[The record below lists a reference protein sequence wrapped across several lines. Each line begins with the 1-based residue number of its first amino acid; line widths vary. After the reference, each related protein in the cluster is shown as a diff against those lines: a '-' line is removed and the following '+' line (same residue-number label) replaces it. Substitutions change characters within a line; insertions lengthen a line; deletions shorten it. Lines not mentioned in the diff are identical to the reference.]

1 MMKGDNLYAIGLSV
15 LFFIF
20 VATNYKFPQA
30 LEALSY
36 FGRPAATIL
45 VLGSVVVLYYKDL
58 HKTALVATLLS
69 VYLLTTIWTTWP
81 RSDEKRLHLE
91 IGRDQS
97 RFEEQNSIDLQFA
110 TGSAKFDAPDMLLSP
125 TPFPEL
131 LVFPPSSET
140 MTNMCGN

>member
-1 MMKGDNLYAIGLSV
+1 MKGDNLYAIGLSV
-15 LFFIF
+15 LFFILL
-20 VATNYKFPQA
+20 ATKYKFPQV

-58 HKTALVATLLS
+58 RKTALVATLLS

-91 IGRDQS
+91 MGRDQA

-125 TPFPEL
+125 TSFPEL
-131 LVFPPSSET
+131 LVFPPSIET
-140 MTNMCGN
+140 MTDMCGN